1 MFSIVKL
8 PTKKLLFGAA
18 LALIYV
24 LPSLANAQEFV
35 TRLELQSMQTRK
47 FMKGP
52 EAVANAIEGLAKD
65 TGGTCPSMV
74 MLVKSHLAIKSY
86 NKVSGTSCI
95 DKVGKADSA
104 LGIQSLRTDYEFSWD
119 SSKKFTIL
127 RARIYVNTVQSEN
140 PTRYQRLFKDIAD
153 SLFIDAIE
161 INPSVMN

>member
-1 MFSIVKL
+1 MFSTVKL
-8 PTKKLLFGAA
+8 PIRKFVVSAA
-18 LALIYV
+18 IALICGV
-24 LPSLANAQEFV
+24 PSLSTAQEFV

-65 TGGTCPSMV
+65 TGGTCPSMT

-86 NKVSGTSCI
+86 NKVSGTTCI
-95 DKVGKADSA
+95 DKVGKADA
-104 LGIQSLRTDYEFSWD
+104 TLGIQSLRTDYEFSWD

-140 PTRYQRLFKDIAD
+140 PARYQRLFKEIAD

-161 INPSVMN
+161 INPAVMN